1 MSLEDEGRKAGAPH
15 AEEPTVQLRALAH
28 PVRLRILS
36 LLTGAAMT
44 AAEVARELG
53 TTHANAS
60 YHLRQLADAGE
71 VAVVSHESIRGG
83 KAKRYRYTPPP
94 QCPPPAVA
102 RDHRMVHA
110 AMIEELRRRSGLFR
124 PGPRNRTSDA
134 ELWVDEQA
142 WADAIE
148 AIQRA
153 SRQLHEAAQPPHS
166 AGTTRVSMTIALF
179 EMRDE
184 EME

>member
-1 MSLEDEGRKAGAPH
+1 MSLEDDAH
-15 AEEPTVQLRALAH
+15 AASTHTEEPTVQLRALAH
-28 PVRLRILS
+28 PLRLRILS

-71 VAVVSHESIRGG
+71 IAVVSRENIRGG
-83 KAKRYRYTPPP
+83 RAKRYHYTPPP
-94 QCPPPAVA
+94 EYPPPAVP
-102 RDHRMVHA
+102 RDHRIVHA
-110 AMIEELRRRSGLFR
+110 AAIEELRRRSGLFQ
-124 PGPRNRTSDA
+124 PGPFNRTSDA

-142 WADAIE
+142 WADAVE

-153 SRQLHEAAQPPHS
+153 TRQLHDAAQPPHS
-166 AGTTRVSMTIALF
+166 AGTKRVSMTIALF

-184 EME
+184 ELG